1 MSKHSITSLTAV
13 VSLLIAA
20 LPQVVG
26 AQPGLAYETER
37 IAGSEI
43 PVTYHLIMTP
53 DGLYTPIGLRKPA
66 GDGPFPIV
74 LFASGNGGE
83 GLPYVRDYSH
93 NRGWTLEQFL
103 EAGYAVA
110 WLRYRAEVDVPEYGS
125 ALTSRG
131 GSGRPRF
138 DRAPLEYEDVIAT
151 IEYVKTL
158 PFVDADRVGYM
169 GMSHGGEMLMK
180 MASVYDGI
188 AAGIASEPASA
199 AFLARRPRDPAAPAE
214 PAEPETANAYDET
227 KLAAAVETLRGR
239 IDENVA
245 MVRIAPI
252 DLPIFVQGRSRD
264 HNQPV
269 FRLNYELLREAGKDV
284 RWKTYD
290 HDEHGFAYVARGTDG
305 RYAPDAVQ
313 REVVADSIAFFDA
326 HLK

>member
-1 MSKHSITSLTAV
+1 MSKYSITSLIAV
-13 VSLLIAA
+13 VSLLVAA
-20 LPQVVG
+20 LPQVAE
-26 AQPGLAYETER
+26 AQTGFAYETEK

-53 DGLYTPIGLRKPA
+53 DGLYTPIGLRRPA

-110 WLRYRAEVDVPEYGS
+110 WLRYRAEVDMPEYGS

-169 GMSHGGEMLMK
+169 GMTESR
-180 MASVYDGI
+180 
-188 AAGIASEPASA
+188 PASQA
-199 AFLARRPRDPAAPAE
+199 SPRPRHSSRGVRATRRRPPSRPSRRRRMLTTRRSSPRQS
-214 PAEPETANAYDET
+214 
-227 KLAAAVETLRGR
+227 TLCAGASTR
-239 IDENVA
+239 
-245 MVRIAPI
+245 M
-252 DLPIFVQGRSRD
+252 SR
-264 HNQPV
+264 
-269 FRLNYELLREAGKDV
+269 
-284 RWKTYD
+284 
-290 HDEHGFAYVARGTDG
+290 
-305 RYAPDAVQ
+305 
-313 REVVADSIAFFDA
+313 
-326 HLK
+326 